1 MKYIVATVM
10 VIYILSVGFI
20 LGYGTWLKEQKQS
33 STDSS
38 SANQETISSTSP
50 AQQTTSEST
59 APQLNIAEVA
69 KHNTAN
75 DCWIIINKNVYDI
88 GRYLDLHPGG
98 ADVIVPYCGK
108 DGTQAFE
115 TQGGRGRHNSQAQ
128 QELKNHLIG
137 PLQ

>member
-1 MKYIVATVM
+1 MKYVVATFM
-10 VIYILSVGFI
+10 AIYILSVGFI
-20 LGYGTWLKEQKQS
+20 LGYGTWVKEQKQT
-33 STDSS
+33 STNSNPTAQES
-38 SANQETISSTSP
+38 TPTNQPVQSTTPEQSTSKL
-50 AQQTTSEST
+50 T
-59 APQLNIAEVA
+59 AIEVA
-69 KHNTAN
+69 KRNTAN
-75 DCWIIINKNVYDI
+75 NCWIIINGNVYDI